1 VKYRTN
7 FQTILEDARL
17 LVTKNL
23 LLSLLLLLAGYC
35 GYASAQDNV
44 GDDSTVIYP
53 ASYFADYRPVTAQ
66 DMLNRIPGMSG
77 SGGSSRGPSRGGSAS
92 RGGRGFGG
100 GSGNQILINGKR
112 VAGKN
117 NNSQDLLRRISSE
130 QVLQIEIIRGTSG
143 ELDVRGSSQ
152 IINVVLFEE
161 MSNTSISFQANMDQY
176 SDSESKPGGSLSYSG
191 RSGALNYLI
200 NASAEPRYQHRVST
214 EHSIL
219 GDFSPN
225 DLVLENRITQQTD
238 YSLSTNLGYD
248 ISANSSIR
256 FNALFQ
262 QKDNPTDVFRE
273 TTDLTNGSDSVYR
286 EQEIIPGA
294 QDNWE
299 IGGDYEY
306 KFADGS
312 RFKALFISNET
323 DMATNR
329 ERFEVLS
336 DGSLNKNLYLDASS
350 TLQERILRTSYT
362 RNFFESQNVEIGIE
376 RAQTILGSKLRLGIE
391 SASGT
396 PSPEFGGLV
405 PIAVANANS
414 QVEEIRYEPFAIHNW
429 KINQKMTLETSLV
442 YETSEITQTGDFRN
456 QRNFEFFK
464 PKLDYRY
471 DLTPSIQIRAVVEK
485 FVRQLSFADFVAAT
499 ENEDTDSNTQA
510 GNVNLSPEYWWNYNL
525 LAEYRLPNDAGV
537 LSANLYKHAHRDKN
551 ERIDVSTSEDDLRSA
566 VGNIGNGDMWVFEVK
581 SSIRLGMLNLP
592 NVLVTTRANVKD
604 SKIKD
609 PFLGIE
615 RRFSNFDRGSFGFGF
630 RHDIPE
636 WRLNYGVN
644 WMNRFDGGIKRYDI
658 DDIEST
664 SGDPFTMAFVEVIAF
679 GDITFRL
686 DGRNVTEGQM
696 CRQRQRYV
704 GRASAGILEEIEY
717 MCSGSGAVYS
727 LKVSGRF

>member
-1 VKYRTN
+1 
-7 FQTILEDARL
+7 
-17 LVTKNL
+17 
-23 LLSLLLLLAGYC
+23 
-35 GYASAQDNV
+35 
-44 GDDSTVIYP
+44 
-53 ASYFADYRPVTAQ
+53 
-66 DMLNRIPGMSG
+66 
-77 SGGSSRGPSRGGSAS
+77 
-92 RGGRGFGG
+92 
-100 GSGNQILINGKR
+100 
-112 VAGKN
+112 
-117 NNSQDLLRRISSE
+117 
-130 QVLQIEIIRGTSG
+130 
-143 ELDVRGSSQ
+143 
-152 IINVVLFEE
+152 
-161 MSNTSISFQANMDQY
+161 MDQY

-442 YETSEITQTGDFRN
+442 YET
-456 QRNFEFFK
+456 
-464 PKLDYRY
+464 
-471 DLTPSIQIRAVVEK
+471 
-485 FVRQLSFADFVAAT
+485 
-499 ENEDTDSNTQA
+499 
-510 GNVNLSPEYWWNYNL
+510 
-525 LAEYRLPNDAGV
+525 
-537 LSANLYKHAHRDKN
+537 
-551 ERIDVSTSEDDLRSA
+551 
-566 VGNIGNGDMWVFEVK
+566 
-581 SSIRLGMLNLP
+581 
-592 NVLVTTRANVKD
+592 
-604 SKIKD
+604 
-609 PFLGIE
+609 
-615 RRFSNFDRGSFGFGF
+615 
-630 RHDIPE
+630 
-636 WRLNYGVN
+636 
-644 WMNRFDGGIKRYDI
+644 
-658 DDIEST
+658 
-664 SGDPFTMAFVEVIAF
+664 
-679 GDITFRL
+679 
-686 DGRNVTEGQM
+686 
-696 CRQRQRYV
+696 
-704 GRASAGILEEIEY
+704 
-717 MCSGSGAVYS
+717 
-727 LKVSGRF
+727 